1 MIKKSSLALI
11 VPCYNESDSIPYF
24 EQEFKAFLY
33 DFKSQLADFELSVV
47 VVDNNSTDDSY
58 QRLKLIQEQNLG
70 VFRVIQCSE
79 QGYGAALKHGF
90 NSVQTDY
97 ISFLDLDNTYPM
109 TSLIEMLNALI
120 KNKLDI
126 IYGAR
131 IHKSSEISF
140 IRYLG
145 NQFYVMLLKY
155 LFKSELTDVCSGMRV
170 FKAEHKSKIVSLK
183 SNDLSF
189 SIDFTAQ
196 VFMNKWKYTE
206 IPILYRDRVGESK
219 LSVVKD
225 GFLFLWIIIRNY
237 ITKKWVLIL

>member
-24 EQEFKAFLY
+24 ESEFKAFTR
-33 DFKSQLADFELSVV
+33 DFNSYYPNFELSIVV
-47 VVDNNSTDDSY
+47 VNNNSTDNSY
-58 QRLKLIQEQNLG
+58 ELLKRIQAENEGL
-70 VFRVIQCSE
+70 FRVINCIE

-90 NSVQTDY
+90 ASVQSEY

-109 TSLIEMLNALI
+109 NSLIEMLKILMNQ
-120 KNKLDI
+120 NLDI
-126 IYGAR
+126 VYGAR

-145 NQFYVMLLKY
+145 NQFYVILLKY
-155 LFKSELTDVCSGMRV
+155 LFKSQLSDVCSGMRL
-170 FKAEHKSKIVSLK
+170 FKSEHKAKIIALR

-196 VFMNKWKYTE
+196 VFINKWKYAE
-206 IPILYRDRVGESK
+206 IPILYRDRVGQSK
-219 LSVVKD
+219 LSVVRD
-225 GFLFLWIIIRNY
+225 GFLFLWIIIRNHL
-237 ITKKWVLIL
+237 TKK